1 MPISVSEYRKL
12 KGIREH
18 LELENQ
24 FQDQVVHLAKL
35 YGWGWPN
42 PDDPKKYEGI
52 YHNPD
57 SRKDNAGLPDLI
69 MFHPTQCRLLIVE
82 LKRTGQRTKGLSDAQ
97 WRVWE
102 ILDSILNKLCQAEL
116 TGYIDF
122 RIWTPEDLDSGEIL
136 RVLKGAA

>member
-18 LELENQ
+18 LELESQ
-24 FQDQVVHLAKL
+24 FQDQVIHLAKI

-69 MFHPTQCRLLIVE
+69 MFHPTTFRILIIE
-82 LKRTGQRTKGLSDAQ
+82 LKREGEDLNEAQ
-97 WRVWE
+97 ERVWE
-102 ILDSILNKLCQAEL
+102 VLAVIAARLGPASRFIE
-116 TGYIDF
+116 F
-122 RIWTPEDLDSGEIL
+122 HIWRPSDLERGEVV